1 MIHSNV
7 GFKDA
12 ILEVLPDG
20 HFRLCDP
27 ATSQTLTSIRFANR
41 KAARN
46 WAHGRALRV
55 IEDTKPASASFPKPL
70 S

>member
-46 WAHGRALRV
+46 
-55 IEDTKPASASFPKPL
+55 
-70 S
+70 